1 MLLTSMLHL
10 ERERERERGVIAN
23 QDMQQ
28 MKIRRMQAMNKCKD
42 KQYDKSCSH
51 IAMQYGKSYNHLA
64 ICLVAMIGRPIL
76 SFIS

>member
-1 MLLTSMLHL
+1 
-10 ERERERERGVIAN
+10 
-23 QDMQQ
+23 
-28 MKIRRMQAMNKCKD
+28 MKIRRMQAVNKCKD

-51 IAMQYGKSYNHLA
+51 IAMQYGKSHNHLA